1 MLSRRVSSIL
11 VLALVWSVQACT
23 SRPAEPVDA
32 NFFPDLDAS
41 VPPDAP
47 RADAWRP
54 DTGPDISNVL
64 IYAHSS
70 DTLYTFSPHT
80 STVTEIGEFTLPG
93 GEGVPNMLD
102 LAVNAEGDVYTSSA
116 ESLFRVDPMTAALT
130 RVGDFD
136 IGDEELFAL
145 VFLTAG
151 ELREDEA
158 LIGATNAGVYYEIDV
173 FSADA
178 TRLGNYPADWVS
190 SGDIVSVDGIEGG
203 GTFATLRNPDD
214 RDTDYL
220 ARIDFLS
227 NGTSVVDL
235 RGPIGFRQIF
245 GLGFWGRKLYGFSND
260 GELIEIDPAT
270 GAGTI
275 VPTETGAD
283 SFWGAGVTTQAPVL
297 I

>member
-1 MLSRRVSSIL
+1 MLSRRVPSIL

-23 SRPAEPVDA
+23 TRPAEPVDA
-32 NFFPDLDAS
+32 SFFPDLDAS

-47 RADAWRP
+47 RPDAWRP

-80 STVTEIGEFTLPG
+80 TTVTEIGEFTLPG
-93 GEGVPNMLD
+93 GGEVPPMLD
-102 LAVNAEGDVYTSSA
+102 LAVNADGDVYTSSA
-116 ESLFRVDPMTAALT
+116 DSLFRVDPMTAALT
-130 RVGDFD
+130 RIGDFD
-136 IGDEELFAL
+136 IGAEELFAL

-151 ELREDEA
+151 ELREAET
-158 LIGATNAGVYYEIDV
+158 LIGATNEGAYYEIN
-173 FSADA
+173 A
-178 TRLGNYPADWVS
+178 TTARAMSLGSYPMGWAS
-190 SGDIVSVDGIEGG
+190 SGDIVSVDGIERG

-235 RGPIGFRQIF
+235 IGPIGHRQIF
-245 GLGFWGRKLYGFSND
+245 GLGFWGRKLYGFSNGGD
-260 GELIEIDPAT
+260 LIEIDPAT
-270 GAGTI
+270 GTGTV
-275 VPTETGAD
+275 VPTDTGAE